1 MSTLLEQFKKV
12 QPCDGRGMIQILIQI
27 LTQEVL
33 ELKTKACT
41 NVVDIFT
48 QYGIENFSPCEDL
61 TEEFLQEIQSGDPI
75 NAINNLLATLNYP
88 PHILKVL
95 TEGLEGLSQEEEQ
108 EVYEWILNTQQIQT
122 HPATAR
128 YVRYNQDRE
137 HTPTLTAVEERIVED
152 YYIQQGIQGITEE
165 ITTRVTEFITSKVS
179 CPTQPVLTKLI
190 NITNNL
196 VSITNIFQNNF
207 EKLQTAVNISSS
219 TVAAINIIIDKAKI
233 FNTANDATI
242 AGLTASGV
250 GAAATGPLVQA
261 GRIIDKQI
269 TKYEKQL
276 ENLEDILCNAAKV
289 VQFIAIQLSVLRVLL
304 QVIDAILR
312 SCLQKDENGDQLRRL
327 NEFTTDVQDLIQYNG
342 YKIEIRSTPESTAQL
357 PQRYAVAIDEFGVVV
372 LQGPVSYS
380 SSTAIL
386 VQEIKF
392 RIDNQLG

>member
-33 ELKTKACT
+33 ELKSKACT
-41 NVVDIFT
+41 NVADIFT

-75 NAINNLLATLNYP
+75 TAINTLLATLNYP

-95 TEGLEGLSQEEEQ
+95 TQGFEGLSQEEEQ

-128 YVRYNQDRE
+128 YVRYNQNRE
-137 HTPTLTAVEERIVED
+137 HTPVLTAVEERIVED

-165 ITTRVTEFITSKVS
+165 ITARITEFITSKVS

-219 TVAAINIIIDKAKI
+219 VVATINIIIDKAKV
-233 FNTANDATI
+233 FNTANDITI

-269 TKYEKQL
+269 TKYEKRL
-276 ENLEDILCNAAKV
+276 EKLEDVLCNAVKV
-289 VQFIAIQLSVLRVLL
+289 VQFIAIQLSVLRALL

-312 SCLQKDENGDQLRRL
+312 SCLQKDENGDPLRRL
-327 NEFTTDVQDLIQYNG
+327 NEFTADVQDLIQYNG